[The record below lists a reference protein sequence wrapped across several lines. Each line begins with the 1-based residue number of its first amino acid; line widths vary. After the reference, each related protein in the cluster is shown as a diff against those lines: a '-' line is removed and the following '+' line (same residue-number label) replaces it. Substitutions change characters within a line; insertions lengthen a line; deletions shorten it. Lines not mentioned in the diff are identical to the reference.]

1 MSGNK
6 ILIIQQGESLPF
18 KFDRG
23 GDSITNWVCTI
34 SWKQFP
40 ADAAT
45 GSRVVAPSDDGSL
58 SWTGYLT
65 NTETDGL
72 ATDTAEVGGLWWLT
86 ATLVNSVT
94 DELEQIPVRF
104 QVAQKWA

>member
-6 ILIIQQGESLPF
+6 IVSIQQGESLPF

-23 GDSITNWVCTI
+23 GDSIVNWTCTI

-45 GSRVVAPSDDGSL
+45 PTPRIVAPAADGL
-58 SWTGYLT
+58 SWTGFLT

-72 ATDTAEVGGLWWLT
+72 AINTAGVGGLWWLT
-86 ATLVNSVT
+86 ATLFNVVT

-104 QVAQKWA
+104 NVTEKWA